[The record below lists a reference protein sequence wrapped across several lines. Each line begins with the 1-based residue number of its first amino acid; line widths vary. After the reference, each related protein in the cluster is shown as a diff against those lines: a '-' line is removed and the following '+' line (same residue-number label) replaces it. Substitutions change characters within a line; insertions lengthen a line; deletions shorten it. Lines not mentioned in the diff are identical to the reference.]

1 MGIVEKRVEEELKG
15 KSRKEKDAATS
26 SIYLILALL
35 LVSIIFA
42 LSGFA
47 VVSLIML
54 LLYPILKKKFYKVF
68 GYLLI
73 LNLLVTL
80 FFKINN
86 GYIMSYVGVFEGEV
100 KENYSSS
107 THFIYSNW
115 RNYKF
120 NNDSIGFKKRV
131 DYLTKYG
138 TDRINS
144 KRPDWISGYEHFEDD
159 KWYTY
164 LGKNMYDAFIGNYLN
179 PDPLS
184 EGVVPNGME
193 ESLEYWAIGVDNIYS
208 ESNYNS
214 IINDD
219 FNEKEKI
226 VAKAILVRNTWF
238 EALMIDLISLA
249 LIFGLYK
256 ISEDS

>member
-1 MGIVEKRVEEELKG
+1 MGIVEKKVDEELKD
-15 KSRKEKDAATS
+15 KTRKEKNDVTS
-26 SIYLILALL
+26 TIYLILALL
-35 LVSIIFA
+35 LISIIFA

-54 LLYPILKKKFYKVF
+54 LFYPIVKKNFYKIF
-68 GYLLI
+68 GYMLI

-86 GYIMSYVGVFEGEV
+86 GYIMNYVGVFEGDI

-120 NNDSIGFKKRV
+120 NNDSIGFQKRV

-138 TDRINS
+138 TDRVS
-144 KRPDWISGYEHFEDD
+144 SLRPDWVSGYKHFEDD

-164 LGKNMYDAFIGNYLN
+164 VAKGIYNGFIGNFLN
-179 PDPLS
+179 PDPIS
-184 EGVVPNGME
+184 EGEVPKGSDNSMD
-193 ESLEYWAIGVDNIYS
+193 YWEIGTENIYNKT
-208 ESNYNS
+208 NYDS
-214 IINDD
+214 IINID
-219 FNEKEKI
+219 FNEKEKN
-226 VAKAILVRNTWF
+226 VAKAIIVRNTWLDAF
-238 EALMIDLISLA
+238 MIDLISLI
-249 LIFGLYK
+249 LVFGIYQLREE
-256 ISEDS
+256 S

>member
-1 MGIVEKRVEEELKG
+1 MGIVEKKVEKELKG
-15 KSRKEKDAATS
+15 KTRKEKNNITS
-26 SIYLILALL
+26 TIYLILALL
-35 LVSIIFA
+35 LISIIFA

-54 LLYPILKKKFYKVF
+54 LLYPLVKKNFYKIF
-68 GYLLI
+68 GYILI

-86 GYIMSYVGVFEGEV
+86 GYIMNHVGVFENEI

-120 NNDSIGFKKRV
+120 NNDPIGFQKRV

-138 TDRINS
+138 TDRVS
-144 KRPDWISGYEHFEDD
+144 SLRPDWVSGYEHFEDD

-164 LGKNMYDAFIGNYLN
+164 IAKGIYNGFIGSFLN
-179 PDPLS
+179 PDPIS
-184 EGVVPNGME
+184 EGEVPKGSDNPID
-193 ESLEYWAIGVDNIYS
+193 YWEIGIENIYN
-208 ESNYNS
+208 ETNYNS
-214 IINDD
+214 IINID
-219 FNEKEKI
+219 FNEKEKN
-226 VAKAILVRNTWF
+226 VAKAIIVRNTWV
-238 EALMIDLISLA
+238 EAFMIDVISLI
-249 LIFGLYK
+249 LIFGLY
-256 ISEDS
+256 IVRDDS